1 MRRSKIK
8 AHESGDLNKVR
19 STQPDLWVF
28 LFGDNM
34 TEERNHDPMKIL
46 SLGAGV
52 QSSTIFL
59 MGCYGELQE
68 RLGETFDTAIFA
80 DTGWESKE
88 VYEWFKFL
96 RSKGEKHGVKIHT
109 VTALNR
115 ETNAIRN
122 IKEDAL
128 VSQVRG
134 DKSKGK
140 RHASLPYFILGPE
153 ETMRRSEIGKKV
165 KFRIISQKKEM
176 LTFRRLGMIR
186 RQCTGE
192 YKIIPIEKL
201 QRKLAGYEPRKRI
214 PAGTIETWKGIST
227 DEMQRASMSTV
238 KWIEFYYPLIELQMS
253 RNDCKSWFEK
263 KGLPGPPRSS
273 CLGCPYH
280 SKNEWRHIKNN
291 SPEEWEETVAFD
303 KSIRKCGGMRG
314 DVFLHADRVPLDEVD
329 LSTPEDHGQM
339 SFFSDEC
346 AGVCG
351 V

>member
-1 MRRSKIK
+1 MS
-8 AHESGDLNKVR
+8 
-19 STQPDLWVF
+19 
-28 LFGDNM
+28 
-34 TEERNHDPMKIL
+34 EERIHDPMRIL

-68 RLGETFDTAIFA
+68 RLGETFDCAIFA

-96 RSKGEKHGVKIHT
+96 KSEGEKHGVKIHT
-109 VTALNR
+109 VTAKNR
-115 ETNAIRN
+115 ETNAVRN
-122 IKEDAL
+122 IKDDAL
-128 VSQVRG
+128 VSLVRG
-134 DKSKGK
+134 DKANGK
-140 RHASLPYFILGPE
+140 RQASLPYFVLGPE
-153 ETMRRSEIGKKV
+153 ETMKRSEIGKDV
-165 KFRIISQKKEM
+165 KFRIISQKEGM
-176 LTFRRLGMIR
+176 LTFKRLGMIR

-201 QRKLAGYEPRKRI
+201 QRKLVGYEPRKRI
-214 PAGTIETWKGIST
+214 PAGTVETWKGIST
-227 DEMQRASMSTV
+227 DEMQRASMSAV
-238 KWIEFYYPLIELQMS
+238 KWIEFYYPLIELRMS
-253 RNDCKSWFEK
+253 RDDCKSWFEK

-291 SPEEWEETVAFD
+291 SPDEWEETVSFD
-303 KSIRKCGGMRG
+303 KAIRKCGGMRG
-314 DVFLHADRVPLDEVD
+314 DVFLHDSRMPLDEVD

-339 SFFSDEC
+339 SFFDDEC
-346 AGVCG
+346 AGICG